1 MPSVDEV
8 RRIIAIENPVIRNL
22 EITECYSRLSGAFA
36 ARGGKGAN
44 WCTYATWASKQA
56 GRTIRGEDLVES
68 LQRRLPEGRW
78 LPLHGTVIYH
88 LETIGFGLLFE
99 ETGLE
104 DENTLRS
111 LILQEAAGTKTPA
124 TTEGNPAPE

>member
-1 MPSVDEV
+1 MSPDTRKTTRVKTSMSCIFGVTQDTPRSGTVTSISVTGCFV
-8 RRIIAIENPVIRNL
+8 KTKGWA
-22 EITECYSRLSGAFA
+22 TKGQKMYFRL
-36 ARGGKGAN
+36 
-44 WCTYATWASKQA
+44 W
-56 GRTIRGEDLVES
+56 
-68 LQRRLPEGRW
+68 LPEGRW

-124 TTEGNPAPE
+124 APEGDLAPE